1 MKHTFLLEIGLEEM
15 PAHVVTP
22 SIDELAENTE
32 KYLKEQRIEFSGIK
46 KFSTPRRLAIEIS
59 GLAEKQ
65 PDVDEEVKGPAEKIA
80 KDAEGNWSKAAI
92 GFTKGQGVSTDD
104 ITFKELK
111 GVNYVFVNKHVP
123 GKSVEEVLGG
133 LVDIVSAM
141 TFPTM
146 MKWNT
151 NKFQFVRPI
160 KWIVALLDN
169 EVVPLE
175 LVHVQA
181 GRISD
186 GHRFLGKKV
195 TIDSATDYEKDLDDE
210 FVIVDADKRKALIKS
225 QIEKIANDN
234 DWKVD
239 IDDELLE
246 EVNNLVE
253 YPTSFFGKFDERFL
267 DVPRDVLITSMR
279 NHQRFFYVEDQNNQL
294 LPYFISVRNGNS
306 DYIENVIEGNEK
318 VLAARLYDA
327 EFFYKEDQ
335 SHDIDYFVNKLKD
348 VTFHDKISS
357 VYDKMTRVKLISNL
371 IGKVVKLTET
381 EQNDLARAAEI
392 YKFDLVTGM
401 VGEFSELQGIMG
413 EKYALLNGENS
424 EVAAAI
430 REHYLP
436 ISADGELPESKV
448 GAVLSIADKLDSIM
462 TFFAAGMVPSGSND
476 PYALR
481 RQASGIVRVVA
492 NQHWRFNLDELME
505 AVVQGENTAK
515 INPPIDQLT
524 VVALVNDF
532 IKERIKRYLN
542 GEISYDL
549 IDAAVNATNT
559 DIIYNIETAN
569 VLNKQRES
577 SDFKTTIESLTRVT
591 RIAKKADFKPSSIEI
606 DSSLFEEDVEHKLDE
621 MVKALADNFD
631 SLSAV
636 DAYARLAELE
646 PIISAYFDKIM
657 VMADDE
663 KLKNNRL
670 SELSLLASLINHFA
684 EVDKIITK

>member
-22 SIDELAENTE
+22 SIDELAENTK

-59 GLAEKQ
+59 GLADKQ

-195 TIDSATDYEKDLDDE
+195 TIDSATDYEKDLADK

-515 INPPIDQLT
+515 INPPIDQLA
-524 VVALVNDF
+524 VVDLVNDF

-569 VLNKQRES
+569 VLNKQKDS

-606 DSSLFEEDVEHKLDE
+606 DSSLFEEEVEHKLDE

-636 DAYARLAELE
+636 DAYAHLAELE